1 MGSRGGA
8 RSSPGWSLSPW
19 EPRRPDRGGQRATPR
34 VAWRRRHRDPAE
46 GPRPPGAGSLLLTI
60 GLLRWIPR
68 PVRLEEIRR
77 ELARANERLEQRVEE
92 ATRDRPSARNS
103 WSWRSAP
110 PTWSSTRWIPTAC
123 SRSRTTAASDGSAWN
138 PARSWARTSGTCTPT
153 TPRSWTRST
162 RPSTASRCG
171 SRRRSPAPSG
181 NRSSFRE
188 SAGAGTSRRRERAL
202 APSSPAG
209 PSRPDGTIDAL
220 AEDGR
225 LRFVVELPLAG
236 IDRGSSPTGD
246 RDVEDG

>member
-138 PARSWARTSGTCTPT
+138 PRGRGRGHPGRVRRPPRDPGRVRRGPRRRAGAVRGGGRRHLLGIAVRSANRRGRERRGGGNGRWPLRRQRDRPGPT
-153 TPRSWTRST
+153 ARST
-162 RPSTASRCG
+162 RWPRTVG
-171 SRRRSPAPSG
+171 SGSS
-181 NRSSFRE
+181 SSFRW
-188 SAGAGTSRRRERAL
+188 
-202 APSSPAG
+202 
-209 PSRPDGTIDAL
+209 
-220 AEDGR
+220 
-225 LRFVVELPLAG
+225 
-236 IDRGSSPTGD
+236 RGSIGARAPRD